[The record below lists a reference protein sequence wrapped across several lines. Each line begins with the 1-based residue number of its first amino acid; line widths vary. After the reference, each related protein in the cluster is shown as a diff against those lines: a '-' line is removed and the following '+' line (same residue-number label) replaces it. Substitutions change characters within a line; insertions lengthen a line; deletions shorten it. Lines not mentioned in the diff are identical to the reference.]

1 MRRLLVA
8 LALVGVLL
16 LTAVASAGAASPPA
30 SASGTFAYTS
40 CIPNGTRSAGGNT
53 TLDLTC
59 AIAYSGTL
67 SGTSTQSGPLLIHAD
82 GSTNFHGTETFTGTV
97 NGVPGTLTFTVASVG
112 DATSFQE
119 TVVIIGGTGA
129 LADLRGVLSAA
140 GTVPGGG
147 LPFGT
152 YSGQIHAGQP

>member
-1 MRRLLVA
+1 
-8 LALVGVLL
+8 
-16 LTAVASAGAASPPA
+16 
-30 SASGTFAYTS
+30 
-40 CIPNGTRSAGGNT
+40 
-53 TLDLTC
+53 
-59 AIAYSGTL
+59 
-67 SGTSTQSGPLLIHAD
+67 
-82 GSTNFHGTETFTGTV
+82 ETFTGTV
-97 NGVPGTLTFTVASVG
+97 NGVPGTATFRVASVG

-152 YSGQIHAGQP
+152 YSGQIHAGQPRRTRTVHDPILTAQGRPGRRADRACPLVASAQRAHARPRHRGA